1 MQRSDGTGS
10 RAIGA
15 MTGRGSGNCAA
26 GQNRGKLKS
35 GSGRGAGGRG
45 MCGWFNASELAKHS
59 PLENEENLLR
69 EQADVLRKQQDEVHR
84 RLRELG
90 K

>member
-1 MQRSDGTGS
+1 MPRSDGTGS
-10 RAIGA
+10 RAMGA
-15 MTGRGSGNCAA
+15 MTGRGSVNRAG

-35 GSGRGAGGRG
+35 GFSRGAGGLG

-59 PLENEENLLR
+59 PLENEKNLLR
-69 EQADVLRKQQDEVHR
+69 EQADVLRKQQDEVQR
-84 RLRELG
+84 RLRELE